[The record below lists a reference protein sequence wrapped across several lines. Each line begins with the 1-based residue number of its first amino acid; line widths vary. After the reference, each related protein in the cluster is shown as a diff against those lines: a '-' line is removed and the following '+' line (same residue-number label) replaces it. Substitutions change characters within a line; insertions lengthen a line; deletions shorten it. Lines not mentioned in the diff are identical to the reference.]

1 MALFSFKEL
10 ERVKIKVVDII
21 TEYQNGNSYLILN
34 LLDKFKFLL
43 KKISNKLDYECAE
56 TDLVIYFIELIKSI
70 DTSKILNKSD
80 GALIKYIN
88 TSLNRKSISLYN
100 TNKKFNTETIEYN
113 DDIKSITSYLDTNE
127 LELYSSLNCLSD
139 IQKKIIIDKY
149 INNLTDIEIACTLG
163 ISRQSVYYNKVKALD
178 KLKKYYL

>member
-1 MALFSFKEL
+1 M
-10 ERVKIKVVDII
+10 
-21 TEYQNGNSYLILN
+21 
-34 LLDKFKFLL
+34 
-43 KKISNKLDYECAE
+43 
-56 TDLVIYFIELIKSI
+56 IKSI
-70 DTSKILNKSD
+70 DISKLLNKSD

-100 TNKKFNTETIEYN
+100 RNKKFNIEIIKYN
-113 DDIKSITSYLDTNE
+113 DDIKSITPCLDTNE

-149 INNLTDIEIACTLG
+149 INNLTDTEIACDLG
-163 ISRQSVYYNKVKALD
+163 ISRQSVYSNKVKSLS

>member
-1 MALFSFKEL
+1 MKL
-10 ERVKIKVVDII
+10 IDII
-21 TEYQNGNSYLILN
+21 TEYQDGNNYLILS
-34 LLDKFKFLL
+34 LLDKFKFLI

-56 TDLVIYFIELIKSI
+56 TDLVIYLIELIKSI
-70 DTSKILNKSD
+70 DTSKLLNKSD

-100 TNKKFNTETIEYN
+100 RNKKFNTETIKYN
-113 DDIKSITSYLDTNE
+113 DDRKSITPCSDTNE
-127 LELYSSLNCLSD
+127 LELYSLLNCLSD

-149 INNLTDIEIACTLG
+149 INNLTETEIACTLG
-163 ISRQSVYYNKVKALD
+163 ISRQTVYSNKVKALS